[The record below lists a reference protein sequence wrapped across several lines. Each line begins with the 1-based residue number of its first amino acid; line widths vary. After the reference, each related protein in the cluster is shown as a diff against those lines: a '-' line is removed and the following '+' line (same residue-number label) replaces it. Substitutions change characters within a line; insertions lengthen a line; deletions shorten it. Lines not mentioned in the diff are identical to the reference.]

1 MKITI
6 NSILTFMKEKQNFNI
21 SEEQEQEINDHFY
34 KEAEHLIYWSYYENN
49 KVFSHLYEGIITKD
63 FYDYVKTLD
72 ENKIFAFNTP
82 VDNYDFV
89 NYTIKD
95 LKFNEDPEFII
106 AYLNSNRKTYK
117 TLKAS
122 IMGSDEYL

>member
-1 MKITI
+1 MR
-6 NSILTFMKEKQNFNI
+6 NKQNFNI
-21 SEEQEQEINDHFY
+21 SEEQEQEIKDHFY
-34 KEAEHLIYWSYYENN
+34 KEAENLIYWSYYESN

-72 ENKIFAFNTP
+72 EKKCFVFNTP
-82 VDNYDFV
+82 VDNYDSV
-89 NYTIKD
+89 DYAIKD

-106 AYLNSNRKTYK
+106 AYLNSHHKKYN

>member
-1 MKITI
+1 MR
-6 NSILTFMKEKQNFNI
+6 EKQNFNI
-21 SEEQEQEINDHFY
+21 SEEQEQEIKNHFY
-34 KEAEHLIYWSYYENN
+34 KEAENLIYWSYYENN

-89 NYTIKD
+89 DYTIKD
-95 LKFNEDPEFII
+95 LEFNEDPEFII
-106 AYLNSNRKTYK
+106 AYLNLHNKIYN